1 MGSQAIT
8 VLLVED
14 NPADARLVREKLAE
28 RGGAVFQLACTDHLA
43 TGVSRVMEGGIDVVL
58 LDLGLPDSQGLAT
71 FTEMHR
77 RQPGVPIVV
86 LSGGADE
93 QLAVEA
99 VQAGAQDYLV
109 KGATN
114 SQVLTRALRYAI
126 ERKRTEEEIRRL
138 NADLQRR
145 VAERTAELEAANHEL
160 ESFAYTISHDL
171 RAPLRAVIG
180 FAQMLMEDFAPQLPA
195 EARRQ
200 LRVIQDRSNYMRE
213 LIQGLLTLSRAS
225 RQPLNKERVAP
236 GDLVRQVL
244 QELQPELNGRQVAI
258 TVGELPP
265 CDADPL
271 LLKQV
276 FVNLLSNALKYTRK
290 KQTGKVEI
298 GARTDGRECVYYVR
312 DNGAGFDSREGDKLF
327 AIFQRLHSADEFEGV
342 GVGLSIV
349 QRIVQ
354 RHGGRIWAEG
364 AVEQGATFSFT
375 LNG

>member
-1 MGSQAIT
+1 MGSQTIT

-28 RGGAVFQLACTDHLA
+28 AGPAVFRLECTDRLA
-43 TGVSRVMEGGIDVVL
+43 TGLSRLMAGGVDVVV

-77 RQPGVPIVV
+77 RQPAVPVV
-86 LSGGADE
+86 VFSGGADE

-109 KGATN
+109 KGAT
-114 SQVLTRALRYAI
+114 SCQLLTRALRYAI

-138 NADLQRR
+138 NSDLQRR
-145 VAERTAELEAANHEL
+145 VAERTAELEGANREL

-180 FAQMLMEDFAPQLPA
+180 FAQMLMEDFSPQLPA
-195 EARRQ
+195 EAQRQ
-200 LRVIQDRSNYMRE
+200 LRAIQDRSNYMRD
-213 LIQGLLTLSRAS
+213 LINGLLTLSRAG

-244 QELQPELNGRQVAI
+244 QELQPELNGRQVSI

-290 KQTGKVEI
+290 KEPGEI
-298 GARTDGRECVYYVR
+298 EVGVRTDGPECVYYVR
-312 DNGAGFDSREGDKLF
+312 DNGAGFDSRESDKLF

-342 GVGLSIV
+342 GIGLSIV
-349 QRIVQ
+349 QRIVE

-364 AVEQGATFSFT
+364 AVEKGATFSFT